1 MSDMGIINRV
11 AKRFGLAHD
20 KPIVHNEAQDIT
32 ANVTQTKRMA
42 GYITTK
48 EAAQLAGVTDGYI
61 RLLLG
66 RGTLKGKRFGRDWLV
81 SRKSVEQFA
90 QTERKPGPKPS

>member
-1 MSDMGIINRV
+1 MGIIDKV
-11 AKRFGLAHD
+11 AKRLGLAHD
-20 KPIVHNEAQDIT
+20 KTIVHNEAVNT
-32 ANVTQTKRMA
+32 AADVTQTKRMT

-66 RGTLKGKRFGRDWLV
+66 RGILKGKRFGRDWLV

>member
-1 MSDMGIINRV
+1 MLKVLEGV
-11 AKRFGLAHD
+11 AKRLRFAHD
-20 KPIVHNEAQDIT
+20 KPIVHNEAVNT
-32 ANVTQTKRMA
+32 AANVTPTKRMTS
-42 GYITTK
+42 YITTK